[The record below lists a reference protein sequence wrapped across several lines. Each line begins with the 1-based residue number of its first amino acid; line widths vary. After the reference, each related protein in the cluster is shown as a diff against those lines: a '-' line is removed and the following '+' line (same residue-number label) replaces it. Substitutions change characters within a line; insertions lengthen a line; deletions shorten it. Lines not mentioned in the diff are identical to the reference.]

1 MLIKTV
7 RVTNPNN
14 VLVQIP
20 GFIVSTWGLELD
32 DLLEVDFD
40 ETTEQ
45 VTIRPYI
52 HGRTGVSERCVR
64 LAATTK
70 A

>member
-20 GFIVSTWGLELD
+20 GFIASIWGLELD
-32 DLLEVDFD
+32 NLLEVDFD
-40 ETTEQ
+40 EATEQ

-52 HGRTGVSERCVR
+52 HGRTGVSEGCAKV
-64 LAATTK
+64 ASTTN